1 MPFVN
6 LENTRIFYRFEG
18 ADARP
23 VLVLSHSLGVDH
35 GMWDPQMPALLNHF
49 RVLRYDTRGH
59 GASDVPSGE
68 YTLERLGR
76 DVVGLLDALAIENA
90 AFCGLSMGGMI
101 GQWLGAHAAERCTH
115 LVLANT
121 SPRTGPEG
129 MEARRKAVLEAGMS
143 SVEPTVMGRFFSPET
158 ATRAPARYDS
168 TRRTL
173 LATNPA
179 GYAGCCAAIRDMD
192 NRPALQQIK
201 TPTLIIAGDRDV
213 STPWDG
219 HGEILAREIPHAKVV
234 RFPTAHL
241 SNLERPHSF
250 SAALLDFLLPASSAD
265 RLETGFTS
273 RRAVLGDDHV
283 DRAIASTSDFTREF
297 QELITR
303 YAWGTVWSR
312 PGLDHCTRRLLA
324 LTAIAALG
332 HWEEFR
338 MHVRTGLAHEL
349 EPANLKE
356 ALLQLAIYAG
366 VPVAN
371 HAFRIAA
378 EELA

>member
-1 MPFVN
+1 VPFIT
-6 LENTRIFYRFEG
+6 LENTRLFYRLEG
-18 ADARP
+18 ADSRP
-23 VLVLSHSLGVDH
+23 SLVLSHSLGVDH
-35 GMWDPQMPALLNHF
+35 GMWDPQMPALLDHF

-59 GASDVPSGE
+59 GASDVPPGE

-76 DVVGLLDALAIENA
+76 DVIGLLDALGIGKA

-101 GQWLGAHAAERCTH
+101 GQWLGANATERLTH

-121 SPRTGPEG
+121 SPFTGPEG
-129 MEARRKAVLEAGMS
+129 MEARRKAVLDSGMGAVEA
-143 SVEPTVMGRFFSPET
+143 TVLGRFFQPET

-179 GYAGCCAAIRDMD
+179 GYAGCCAAVRDMD
-192 NRPALQQIK
+192 NRALLKRIA

-213 STPWDG
+213 STPWEG
-219 HGEILAREIPHAKVV
+219 HGELLAREIAHAKVV
-234 RFPTAHL
+234 HLPTAHL

-250 SAALLDFLLPASSAD
+250 SAAVLGFLLPDVPAD

-273 RRAVLGDDHV
+273 RRAVLGDEHV
-283 DRAIASTSDFTREF
+283 DKAIANTGDFTRDF

-303 YAWGTVWSR
+303 YAWGTIWAR
-312 PGLDHCTRRLLA
+312 PGLDHSTRRLLA

-332 HWEEFR
+332 HWKEFR

-349 EPANLKE
+349 EPSDLKE

-378 EELA
+378 EELS